1 MLKEGERMLLV
12 RNVMTQDVKTV
23 SPEMDAFDV
32 AGVMRSHDVGSA
44 PVVDGDGHLVG
55 IVTDRDLVIRVLG
68 DRADPKGVRVGDVA
82 TRRSIFTIGPDAQV
96 SEARALMAAERIR
109 RLPVVKGDRL
119 VGIVSL
125 GDVAEADSS
134 ARAVGEALKEIS
146 ESPATLERALRPDP
160 GTPDR
165 VMKHRS

>member
-1 MLKEGERMLLV
+1 MLLV
-12 RNVMTQDVKTV
+12 RNVMTEDVKTV
-23 SPEMDAFDV
+23 SPEMDAFDA
-32 AGVMRSHDVGSA
+32 AGVMRSHDVGSV

-68 DRADPKGVRVGDVA
+68 DRADPTGIRVGDVA
-82 TRRSIFTIGPDAQV
+82 TRRSIFTISPDAQV

-109 RLPVVKGDRL
+109 RLPVVKGERL

-146 ESPATLERALRPDP
+146 ASPATLERALRPDP

>member
-12 RNVMTQDVKTV
+12 RNVMTEDVKTV

-44 PVVDGDGHLVG
+44 PMVDGDGHLVG

-68 DRADPKGVRVGDVA
+68 DRADPKGIRVGDVA
-82 TRRSIFTIGPDAQV
+82 TRRSIFTISPDAQV
-96 SEARALMAAERIR
+96 SEARALMAAERVR
-109 RLPVVKGDRL
+109 RLPVVKGERL

-146 ESPATLERALRPDP
+146 ASPATLERALRPDP

-165 VMKHRS
+165 VMKHRG

>member
-1 MLKEGERMLLV
+1 MLLV
-12 RNVMTQDVKTV
+12 RNVMTEDVKTV
-23 SPEMDAFDV
+23 SPEMDVYDA

-82 TRRSIFTIGPDAQV
+82 TRRSIFTISPDAQV

-109 RLPVVKGDRL
+109 RLPVVKGERL

-146 ESPATLERALRPDP
+146 ASPATLERALRPDP

>member
-1 MLKEGERMLLV
+1 
-12 RNVMTQDVKTV
+12 
-23 SPEMDAFDV
+23 
-32 AGVMRSHDVGSA
+32 
-44 PVVDGDGHLVG
+44 
-55 IVTDRDLVIRVLG
+55 
-68 DRADPKGVRVGDVA
+68 VGDVA
-82 TRRSIFTIGPDAQV
+82 TRRSIFTISPDAQV